1 MLGRHGEV
9 LLDDYINNILATEAL
24 ISADMVM
31 DLIVLFSGM
40 F

>member
-1 MLGRHGEV
+1 MLCRHGEV
-9 LLDDYINNILATEAL
+9 FLDNYINNVLANEAL

-31 DLIVLFSGM
+31 DLIVLFAGM